1 MKAKRTAIAIVAA
14 IFIWINVLTVL
25 LSTYQYGYV
34 DWAVVG
40 RMGLFAF
47 PPLAVA
53 AVLMLRGARRVT
65 KAATPRAAA
74 GLGNV
79 HNRPAAV
86 GR

>member
-1 MKAKRTAIAIVAA
+1 MDAKRTAVEIVAA

-40 RMGLFAF
+40 RMGLIAF

-53 AVLMLRGARRVT
+53 AVLTLRSTPRMVKTASRRGA
-65 KAATPRAAA
+65 
-74 GLGNV
+74 GELGNV
-79 HNRPAAV
+79 HRTAAA

>member
-1 MKAKRTAIAIVAA
+1 MNAKKTAVEIVAA

-40 RMGLFAF
+40 RMGLIAF

-53 AVLMLRGARRVT
+53 ALYTLRGAQQVATSTNRKPASDFGEVRRT
-65 KAATPRAAA
+65 AAA
-74 GLGNV
+74 G
-79 HNRPAAV
+79 R
-86 GR
+86 

>member
-1 MKAKRTAIAIVAA
+1 MNAKRTAVEIVAA
-14 IFIWINVLTVL
+14 IFIWINVLTIL

-40 RMGLFAF
+40 RMGLIAF

-53 AVLMLRGARRVT
+53 AILTLRGTPRMEKARRG
-65 KAATPRAAA
+65 A
-74 GLGNV
+74 GELGNV
-79 HNRPAAV
+79 HRTAAA

>member
-1 MKAKRTAIAIVAA
+1 MNAKRTAVGIAVA
-14 IFIWINVLTVL
+14 IFVWINVLTVL

-34 DWAVVG
+34 DWDVAG
-40 RMGLFAF
+40 RMGLIAV

-53 AVLMLRGARRVT
+53 AIFTLRGAHGM
-65 KAATPRAAA
+65 ATGAHRGPAA

-79 HNRPAAV
+79 RRTAAA

>member
-1 MKAKRTAIAIVAA
+1 MNAKRTAVEIAAA

-40 RMGLFAF
+40 RMGLLAF

-53 AVLMLRGARRVT
+53 AVFMLRGERRMAKDT
-65 KAATPRAAA
+65 NRGAATELGTVRRTAAA
-74 GLGNV
+74 G
-79 HNRPAAV
+79 R
-86 GR
+86 

>member
-1 MKAKRTAIAIVAA
+1 MNAKRHAIEIAVA

-40 RMGLFAF
+40 RMGLLAF

-53 AVLMLRGARRVT
+53 AVFALRAAHQMAKGANRGAASELGNAHRT
-65 KAATPRAAA
+65 AAA
-74 GLGNV
+74 G
-79 HNRPAAV
+79 R
-86 GR
+86 